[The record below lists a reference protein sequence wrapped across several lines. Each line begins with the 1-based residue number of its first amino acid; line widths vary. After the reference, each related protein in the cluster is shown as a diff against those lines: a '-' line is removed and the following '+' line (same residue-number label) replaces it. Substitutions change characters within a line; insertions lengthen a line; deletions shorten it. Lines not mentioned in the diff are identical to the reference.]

1 VSLEVSRGWL
11 SHRTPH
17 VMSHRVLVAPP
28 MNNVETYLT
37 VNFL

>member
-1 VSLEVSRGWL
+1 
-11 SHRTPH
+11 

-37 VNFL
+37 VNFS